1 MAGIIGALGIVQ
13 LATIQNQEMPEYWKG
28 TDNAQSGLALTQERG
43 REFIFD
49 RSGKLKSTGSDK
61 GATVTKMDG
70 GETVWD
76 AGKTRQALDAM
87 MFNDQLNNILSSNG
101 IGSSFQPNNTTLNDQ
116 NIVSELREV
125 VKAIDGIPVPSSRI
139 TNGDLENFIETK
151 TTRIKQTNAR
161 RTFTPRN
168 T

>member
-1 MAGIIGALGIVQ
+1 MNA
-13 LATIQNQEMPEYWKG
+13 PRG
-28 TDNAQSGLALTQERG
+28 TKVYNA
-43 REFIFD
+43 D
-49 RSGKLKSTGSDK
+49 
-61 GATVTKMDG
+61 
-70 GETVWD
+70 
-76 AGKTRQALDAM
+76 KTREMLDSM

-125 VKAIDGIPVPSSRI
+125 VKAIDSIPVPSSRI

>member
-1 MAGIIGALGIVQ
+1 LKLLYTSVPFINFPTIRPLEATPLSVSTSIFNFNLNFAVVLPNKKVILPQGRDIVMN
-13 LATIQNQEMPEYWKG
+13 APRG
-28 TDNAQSGLALTQERG
+28 TKVYNA
-43 REFIFD
+43 D
-49 RSGKLKSTGSDK
+49 
-61 GATVTKMDG
+61 
-70 GETVWD
+70 
-76 AGKTRQALDAM
+76 KTREMLDSM

-139 TNGDLENFIETK
+139 TNGDLENFIETN